1 MGFWN
6 TELPDWT
13 VEDPWRLVPL
23 PTSDPAELGAVALPT
38 EPPPSDPVPEPLDV
52 PPLTPPVPMPLDTPP
67 PLAPP
72 VPMPLDTP
80 PPLAPPVPWAR
91 TPQGVHRR
99 KAAINNPGFFATMA
113 YSCG

>member
-23 PTSDPAELGAVALPT
+23 PTTDPAELGVVALPT

-52 PPLTPPVPMPLDTPP
+52 PPLT
-67 PLAPP
+67 PP